1 MQEMAP
7 QWKNIGP
14 LIGFTKAQLD
24 VWNMQSPINPMDS
37 MRSVIGAWMERKN
50 ENVGNDRVIMSAWNW
65 GIIGR
70 WFRMKGERR
79 L

>member
-1 MQEMAP
+1 
-7 QWKNIGP
+7 
-14 LIGFTKAQLD
+14 
-24 VWNMQSPINPMDS
+24 

-65 GIIGR
+65 GIIIVGR